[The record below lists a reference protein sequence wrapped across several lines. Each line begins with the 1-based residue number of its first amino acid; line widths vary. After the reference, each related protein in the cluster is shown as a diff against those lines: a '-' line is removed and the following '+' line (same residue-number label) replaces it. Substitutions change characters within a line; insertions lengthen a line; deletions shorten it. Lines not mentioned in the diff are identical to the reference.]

1 MGLLFISILHIVI
14 ARLTRG
20 WIEPWSRHASYSH
33 RYFVNKTQFLNVI
46 TPINKTLYNE
56 LIETAIISEIQQEM
70 NNELSD
76 EYLNKIANYPF
87 YLSLED

>member
-14 ARLTRG
+14 VRLTRG
-20 WIEPWSRHASYSH
+20 WIEPWSRHASYFLS
-33 RYFVNKTQFLNVI
+33 YLVNKTQFLNVI
-46 TPINKTLYNE
+46 TTINKTLYNE

-76 EYLNKIANYPF
+76 EYLNKIANHPF
-87 YLSLED
+87 YLNLED

>member
-14 ARLTRG
+14 ARLARG
-20 WIEPWSRHASYSH
+20 WNEPWSRHASYSL
-33 RYFVNKTQFLNVI
+33 RYLVNKTQFLNVI
-46 TPINKTLYNE
+46 TTINKTLYNE
-56 LIETAIISEIQQEM
+56 LIETAIISEIQREM

-76 EYLNKIANYPF
+76 EYLNKIANHPF